1 MAELVSLAPT
11 AVSAFVAWAMLRLV
25 RQLDAIEARM
35 RQTELE
41 VAVIKGRL
49 KMERVADLA
58 SP

>member
-1 MAELVSLAPT
+1 
-11 AVSAFVAWAMLRLV
+11 MLRLV